1 MAENGKDYADPAQG
15 PRPEP
20 RLTAL
25 QVDEICGFAP
35 SATAFSYFG
44 ALLTLGVLIESG
56 DIGRGAVWFL
66 WATAVT
72 FFRSTCIVAYR
83 RRAVD
88 SDPHAWG
95 RLMVA
100 ANFLAAGKQKHDAL
114 VKAQDDLREVLTTRQ
129 EAICLLGGLLN

>member
-1 MAENGKDYADPAQG
+1 MAENGKNHAEQG
-15 PRPEP
+15 PWPEP

-25 QVDEICGFAP
+25 QVEEIYGFAP

-72 FFRSTCIVAYR
+72 FFRSSCIVAYR
-83 RRAVD
+83 RLAAD

-100 ANFLAAGKQKHDAL
+100 PNFLTGEQWG
-114 VKAQDDLREVLTTRQ
+114 VLGT
-129 EAICLLGGLLN
+129 LLF